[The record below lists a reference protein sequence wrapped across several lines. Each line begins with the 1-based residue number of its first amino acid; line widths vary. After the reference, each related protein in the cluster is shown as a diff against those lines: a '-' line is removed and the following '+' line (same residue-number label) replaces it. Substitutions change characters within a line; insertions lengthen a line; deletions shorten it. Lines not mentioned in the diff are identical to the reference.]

1 MSKLLN
7 ILPVSK
13 FRTKKWVEFNV
24 LSSGQYS
31 VTKNIRSKFSMLRS
45 DLYNYSH
52 VYIFVKRRITIAGID
67 DAN

>member
-1 MSKLLN
+1 
-7 ILPVSK
+7 
-13 FRTKKWVEFNV
+13 
-24 LSSGQYS
+24 
-31 VTKNIRSKFSMLRS
+31 MLRS

>member
-31 VTKNIRSKFSMLRS
+31 VTENIRSKTSMLRS

-52 VYIFVKRRITIAGID
+52 AYIFVKRRITIAGID